1 MGALP
6 ETDTFKQP
14 PQHHALVR
22 GQPIGGGALRRDIK
36 ASSIVLELWRS
47 RWEERW
53 VLPIPQRPFELLHQ
67 TRKVSAL
74 EFPRSIAHDPHI
86 FVMLSAS

>member
-14 PQHHALVR
+14 PQHQALVR

-47 RWEERW
+47 RWKERW
-53 VLPIPQRPFELLHQ
+53 VLPTPQHPFELLSDVNSVG
-67 TRKVSAL
+67 KGLKCAVPVNSAL
-74 EFPRSIAHDPHI
+74 HHSI
-86 FVMLSAS
+86 